1 MCGRAAITQILVPP
15 HLSSI
20 TSSPVSC
27 GTFGTH
33 PDFASICFF
42 HSGKK
47 KGNNPSPGTD
57 MMNIESGGERRRG
70 ERGREGTVRGKGNK
84 EEGG

>member
-33 PDFASICFF
+33 PDFASICFCF
-42 HSGKK
+42 GKQTST
-47 KGNNPSPGTD
+47 PSQPTYGHVK
-57 MMNIESGGERRRG
+57 IKSGGKNGRG
-70 ERGREGTVRGKGNK
+70 ERGRRGWEG
-84 EEGG
+84 